1 MLKFSSSYIL
11 VSSSSPTQKTP
22 RKTSAGFPTGVENM
36 GALNGGVLESIHG
49 GSIGGLKTA
58 SLKSI

>member
-22 RKTSAGFPTGVENM
+22 RKTSAGFPTGVKNM

-49 GSIGGLKTA
+49 GSIGGA
-58 SLKSI
+58 